1 MASQTG
7 INARV
12 ILLTIDAPS
21 LNNFRPTVSRL
32 QTNIEPVDTKGKHVR
47 LPIQR
52 KPRHRIDMLRN
63 PKHYFAEVAMCSVTT
78 RIRVRSKPRRANAG
92 TGGAARAYV
101 RPGRRCA

>member
-21 LNNFRPTVSRL
+21 LKNFRPTVSRL

-63 PKHYFAEVAMCSVTT
+63 PKHYFAEIAAYPVSN
-78 RIRVRSKPRRANAG
+78 RIRVR
-92 TGGAARAYV
+92 
-101 RPGRRCA
+101 